1 MRSGLRSALTTLE
14 IFLRFYNC
22 EDCFQVPFLLPL
34 LGMAKTLKQKM
45 AEQNQK
51 VRKDQREKNKAVQE
65 ERKKAKAAEKEKK
78 ANAVAQEEK
87 EEDKGKYD
95 SRSVQVK
102 LKFVSV

>member
-1 MRSGLRSALTTLE
+1 
-14 IFLRFYNC
+14 
-22 EDCFQVPFLLPL
+22 
-34 LGMAKTLKQKM
+34 M

-87 EEDKGKYD
+87 EQDKGKYD
-95 SRSVQVK
+95 SKVRSSQIKICVGVN
-102 LKFVSV
+102 LPLHRCPASTLT